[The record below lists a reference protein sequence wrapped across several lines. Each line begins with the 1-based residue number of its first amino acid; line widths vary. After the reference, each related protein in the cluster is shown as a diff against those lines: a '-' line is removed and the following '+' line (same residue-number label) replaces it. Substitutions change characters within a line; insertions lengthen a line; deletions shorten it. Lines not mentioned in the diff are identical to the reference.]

1 VNHTFRNFNLSP
13 GGEDVLKEIAVDI
26 REVIIGQ
33 YADWAAPS
41 STAGEI
47 AGAVYI
53 DGVLQPG
60 CMICGAT
67 IPAKAAKARAKVCSD
82 ECRYHLRKIRQKL
95 DLLASGEAALNCQV
109 CRGLIPSATAKKLG
123 VVCGIACRNELRRYR
138 FQILQNQ
145 KCPHCYHP
153 STPEEREEFRQWR
166 ASRGPMQEGFR
177 TLPGKGS
184 PIAKREKALRE
195 VLRSAVAILQAVREV
210 LGLAATDAMEGQPIR
225 SSRVPGAE
233 AIDAPIEAIIAKA
246 EELLTPKE
254 KLLP

>member
-1 VNHTFRNFNLSP
+1 MDLPMEGIELHQVTYCPEGKHP
-13 GGEDVLKEIAVDI
+13 QEI
-26 REVIIGQ
+26 
-33 YADWAAPS
+33 P
-41 STAGEI
+41 
-47 AGAVYI
+47 GAVYSWPH
-53 DGVLQPG
+53 DAPDGAPGVLQPG

-82 ECRYHLRKIRQKL
+82 ECRYHLRKARQKL

-109 CRGLIPSATAKKLG
+109 CRGVIPPATAKKLG

-184 PIAKREKALRE
+184 PIAKREKALRD
-195 VLRSAVAILQAVREV
+195 VLRPAVEWLRGALMVNIAADGRGGIALRFPTPEDKFPAMPLEEV
-210 LGLAATDAMEGQPIR
+210 
-225 SSRVPGAE
+225 
-233 AIDAPIEAIIAKA
+233 IAKA

-254 KLLP
+254 KIIAVNTT